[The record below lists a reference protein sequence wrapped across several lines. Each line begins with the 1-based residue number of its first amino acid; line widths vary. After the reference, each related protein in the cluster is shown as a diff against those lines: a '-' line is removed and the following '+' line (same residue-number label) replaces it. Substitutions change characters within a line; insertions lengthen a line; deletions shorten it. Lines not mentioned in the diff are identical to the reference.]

1 MKWSDAHSLHLVH
14 SFKVLHFSHTVD
26 ERDRI
31 ALLTYNTSVKQHFG
45 LQEATAENKQMFRN
59 AISTI
64 IADGRTNLC
73 DGLMKGKY
81 NTIVTYLGSITLKQ

>member
-1 MKWSDAHSLHLVH
+1 M
-14 SFKVLHFSHTVD
+14 D

-45 LQEATAENKQMFRN
+45 LQEATAENKQIFQN
-59 AISTI
+59 VISSI

-73 DGLMKGKY
+73 DCLTKGKY
-81 NTIVTYLGSITLKQ
+81 APLLLIWDLSLSNNNGNKLGKIV

>member
-1 MKWSDAHSLHLVH
+1 MVSHKHFIHCIWCTALRVAIL
-14 SFKVLHFSHTVD
+14 LHFSHTVD

-45 LQEATAENKQMFRN
+45 LQEATPENKQIFQN
-59 AISTI
+59 AISSI

-81 NTIVTYLGSITLKQ
+81 APL